1 MDPEGT
7 LTGITIRLR
16 HTDLKSKWRDALD
29 GLVTVPVAV
38 QAKATKLETDALRKS
53 MTSSER
59 DLNG

>member
-38 QAKATKLETDALRKS
+38 QAKATKLETDALKGF
-53 MTSSER
+53 
-59 DLNG
+59 DDI